1 MRLIV
6 ISDTHGNLRAIEN
19 VFLRNSDADWF
30 IHLGDGERELD
41 DFLLENPQYTSKVIH
56 VAGNCDFGSLSS
68 GFQILPVIDH
78 KIFITH
84 GHLFAVKNS
93 LEIIKKTAIEN
104 GCDII
109 LYGHTHV
116 RYNKFEEGLY
126 ILNPGSAS
134 VPHDNTS
141 PSFGTVNILPLGV
154 VLNIADI

>member
-6 ISDTHGNLRAIEN
+6 ISDTHDDIRAIEN

-41 DFLLENPQYTSKVIH
+41 EFLTENPEYTSKVIH
-56 VAGNCDFGSLSS
+56 VAGNCDFGSLSP
-68 GFQILPVIDH
+68 GFQILPVMNH

-93 LEIIKKTAIEN
+93 LEIIKRNAVEN

-126 ILNPGSAS
+126 ILNPGSGS
-134 VPHDNTS
+134 IPYDGTR
-141 PSFGTVNILPLGV
+141 PSFGTVNILPAGV